1 MSPLYTGDVFHR
13 NDSEIEIAIN
23 KQMKVIS
30 KRKKTH
36 KHNTEGGDEIWRV
49 AESLWPSIAT
59 IGAAETDQSEMS
71 SRAIHQSRQG
81 LSSKVKYKRY
91 TNTKMR

>member
-1 MSPLYTGDVFHR
+1 MEMCL
-13 NDSEIEIAIN
+13 IEMMLKTKLSSKTNEGNIYE
-23 KQMKVIS
+23 
-30 KRKKTH
+30 KRKTH
-36 KHNTEGGDEIWRV
+36 RHNTEGGDEIWRV

-91 TNTKMR
+91 TNTKK

>member
-1 MSPLYTGDVFHR
+1 MSL
-13 NDSEIEIAIN
+13 IEMMPNCHQQTNEGNIYE
-23 KQMKVIS
+23 
-30 KRKKTH
+30 KRKTH

-49 AESLWPSIAT
+49 AESLSASIAT

-71 SRAIHQSRQG
+71 SPAIHQSRHG

-91 TNTKMR
+91 INTKMRLYTNTKN